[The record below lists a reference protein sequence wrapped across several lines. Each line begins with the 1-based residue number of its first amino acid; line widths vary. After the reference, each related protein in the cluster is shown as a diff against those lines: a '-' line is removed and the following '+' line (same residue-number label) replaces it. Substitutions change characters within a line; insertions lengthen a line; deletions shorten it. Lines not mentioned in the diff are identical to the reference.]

1 MKPRLLLLFAAG
13 LALAF
18 ALGRFS
24 ARAPDERLEVAE
36 VQEVQET
43 KEVEETTSEE
53 RTEERQEERIR
64 IVYRDRWRTPEG
76 VERETELELDADT
89 ARSVL
94 EEARIET
101 RVEVREVEVVRELEV
116 ERIVRTPL
124 PDWRVSGMVGLEI
137 DRVAPVYGLQV
148 ERRILGPIHLGVWGL
163 SAGAVGLGV
172 SVAF

>member
-76 VERETELELDADT
+76 VERETELELDVET
-89 ARSVL
+89 ARELL
-94 EEARIET
+94 EEARGET
-101 RVEVREVEVVRELEV
+101 RVETREVEVEV
-116 ERIVRTPL
+116 SRDLIHEIRTPL
-124 PDWRVSGMVGLEI
+124 PDWRVGVMIGVDLSSPGP
-137 DRVAPVYGLQV
+137 AYGLQV
-148 ERRILGPIHLGVWGL
+148 ERRILGPIHVGAWGM
-163 SAGAVGLGV
+163 STGAVGIGV
-172 SVAF
+172 SVTF